1 MLGWAAAGKLAR
13 GLRGRGARAE
23 ATLAAGSNQVRA
35 RGAGPR
41 PSPCLRTAPPWSR
54 RRPPPPPL
62 AGSLQAAR
70 RLPVC
75 SASSPWGGHRGG

>member
-41 PSPCLRTAPPWSR
+41 PSPCLRTAPPWPR
-54 RRPPPPPL
+54 RRPLPPPPCGL
-62 AGSLQAAR
+62 AAGG
-70 RLPVC
+70 LPVC